1 MTEAKF
7 YAIGSFLIRSRN
19 LLVIVGDVLEGE
31 VRTGMTIHVPFG
43 AIDIAHRVASIERV
57 EVTHEAKLYVGVA
70 LEYEH
75 EDDLENVLALCPGG
89 GETLS
94 LRSEET

>member
-1 MTEAKF
+1 MTEAKL

-43 AIDIAHRVASIERV
+43 TISITHRVASIERV
-57 EVTHEAKLYVGVA
+57 EVTHEGKLYVGLA
-70 LEYEH
+70 LEYGSEA
-75 EDDLENVLALCPGG
+75 DLELALALCPEG
-89 GETLS
+89 GETLL
-94 LRSEET
+94 LRAEAS